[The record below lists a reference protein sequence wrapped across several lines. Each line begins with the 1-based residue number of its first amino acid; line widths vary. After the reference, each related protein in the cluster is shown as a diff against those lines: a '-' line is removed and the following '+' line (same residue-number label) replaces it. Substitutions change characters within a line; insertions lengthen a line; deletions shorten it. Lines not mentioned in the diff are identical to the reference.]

1 MRRREFVTLIGGA
14 AVAWPL
20 AATAQR
26 GERRRIAVLMGFS
39 DSNPGYRS
47 WVAAFVQRLAQLG
60 WVEGRNVHIDIRWTN
75 GEIELARTLANE
87 LVASKPDAIFAAT
100 TPVTAALQRETRTIP
115 IVFVVVSDPVGA
127 GFVAGLPRPG
137 GNITGFV
144 NAEAAMGG
152 KWLQLLKEIAP
163 GLERVALMFNPN
175 TAPGG
180 GSYFLATF
188 EAAARSSAVEPIIAR
203 VGGDSEIE
211 AAIADL
217 GHQRGGLVITPDSFM
232 AVRNRLLFQ

>member
-1 MRRREFVTLIGGA
+1 L
-14 AVAWPL
+14 
-20 AATAQR
+20 
-26 GERRRIAVLMGFS
+26 
-39 DSNPGYRS
+39 
-47 WVAAFVQRLAQLG
+47 
-60 WVEGRNVHIDIRWTN
+60 
-75 GEIELARTLANE
+75 
-87 LVASKPDAIFAAT
+87 
-100 TPVTAALQRETRTIP
+100 
-115 IVFVVVSDPVGA
+115 
-127 GFVAGLPRPG
+127 AGLPRPG
-137 GNITGFV
+137 GNIAGFV

-188 EAAARSSAVEPIIAR
+188 EAAARSSAVEPIIAH

-232 AVRNRLLFQ
+232 AVRNRLLISVVMRNEVPAMFELPLFARQGGLMSYGANLHDLFPRAEMRRSHVRFSRPEASNHTLSLVDFIIIMSGSRFSVYTAFQVISSDS